1 MRGQRFKQK
10 NQKIRNELTD
20 EQKREIKE
28 AFSPFELDGLKPE
41 ELKLAM
47 TVLGF
52 DPKNEDVKLIMKKID
67 EQGNKPIS
75 YETFMDIRIEKPDD
89 DPEVEMKKAFKI
101 LCEDGYDK
109 ITFKSLKKICND
121 IGENISDDEIK
132 GMINEANKDNDNE
145 VGEDDFIK
153 IMQKTN
159 MF

>member
-1 MRGQRFKQK
+1 MRRQNHQPE
-10 NQKIRNELTD
+10 KIKNELTE

-28 AFSPFELDGLKPE
+28 AFSPFEKDGLKPDE
-41 ELKLAM
+41 IKLAM
-47 TVLGF
+47 KALNF
-52 DPKNEDVKLIMKKID
+52 DLQNEDIKIILDKLEKQGKKQIGYEEFMNIIIENID
-67 EQGNKPIS
+67 N
-75 YETFMDIRIEKPDD
+75 
-89 DPEVEMKKAFKI
+89 DPEIEMKKAFKI
-101 LCEDGYDK
+101 LCEEGYDK

>member
-1 MRGQRFKQK
+1 MKAL
-10 NQKIRNELTD
+10 N
-20 EQKREIKE
+20 
-28 AFSPFELDGLKPE
+28 
-41 ELKLAM
+41 
-47 TVLGF
+47 F
-52 DPKNEDVKLIMKKID
+52 DLQNEDIKIILDKLEKQGKKQIGYEEFMNIIIENID
-67 EQGNKPIS
+67 N
-75 YETFMDIRIEKPDD
+75 
-89 DPEVEMKKAFKI
+89 DPEIEMKKAFKI

-159 MF
+159 IF

>member
-1 MRGQRFKQK
+1 MRRQNHQPE
-10 NQKIRNELTD
+10 KIKNELTE

-28 AFSPFELDGLKPE
+28 AFSPFEKDGLKPDE
-41 ELKLAM
+41 IKLAM
-47 TVLGF
+47 KALNF
-52 DPKNEDVKLIMKKID
+52 DLQNEDIKIILDKLEKQGKKQIGYEEFMNIIIENID
-67 EQGNKPIS
+67 N
-75 YETFMDIRIEKPDD
+75 
-89 DPEVEMKKAFKI
+89 DPEIEMKKAFKI

>member
-1 MRGQRFKQK
+1 M
-10 NQKIRNELTD
+10 NIIIEN
-20 EQKREIKE
+20 
-28 AFSPFELDGLKPE
+28 
-41 ELKLAM
+41 
-47 TVLGF
+47 
-52 DPKNEDVKLIMKKID
+52 ID
-67 EQGNKPIS
+67 N
-75 YETFMDIRIEKPDD
+75 
-89 DPEVEMKKAFKI
+89 DPEIEMKKAFKI

>member
-1 MRGQRFKQK
+1 MRRQNHQPE
-10 NQKIRNELTD
+10 KIKNELTE

-28 AFSPFELDGLKPE
+28 AFSPFEKDGLKPDE
-41 ELKLAM
+41 IKLAM
-47 TVLGF
+47 KALNF
-52 DPKNEDVKLIMKKID
+52 DLQNEDIKIILDKLEKQGKKQIGYEEFMNIIIENID
-67 EQGNKPIS
+67 N
-75 YETFMDIRIEKPDD
+75 
-89 DPEVEMKKAFKI
+89 DPEIEMKKAFKI
-101 LCEDGYDK
+101 LCEEGYDK

-159 MF
+159 MFK

>member
-1 MRGQRFKQK
+1 MRRQIKQPE
-10 NQKIRNELTD
+10 KIKNELTE

-28 AFSPFELDGLKPE
+28 AFSPFEKDGLKPDE
-41 ELKLAM
+41 IKLAM
-47 TVLGF
+47 KALNF
-52 DPKNEDVKLIMKKID
+52 DLQNEDIKIILDKLEKQGKKQIGYEEFMNIIIENID
-67 EQGNKPIS
+67 N
-75 YETFMDIRIEKPDD
+75 
-89 DPEVEMKKAFKI
+89 DPEIEMKKAFKI